1 MIKEYALGITN
12 RHHFKDSSDV
22 TKMDISSTDV
32 YMSLWDYDEYVIEY
46 YKEHNT
52 LAGFDGIIYMPDEFI
67 LDIDGDSPAKA
78 KNKTIALT
86 FILDDLN
93 IPYQAYFS
101 GRGFHLHIP
110 SNAFRWKP
118 SKDLHLKVRDSLRN
132 KGIFEYADMA
142 VIDKT
147 RLIRVPNTR
156 NTKSNL
162 WKIPLTKSE
171 LEGDEKIVL
180 GLAYHSRNKFSY
192 VEMECEPAFD
202 VLKRQGL
209 VVKKVTSNLGRDPD
223 PVHYTCIQKM
233 MKGVNRGS
241 RHMVALRIAAHLR
254 LRYSEKIVRMIME
267 DWRSNVD
274 NLDSPFTKE
283 EMNKIVEN
291 CYTGHQGDGY
301 NYGCM
306 DAIKDEFC
314 DTTCFMY
321 KSKKSSQSL
330 MSATDMEKVLIDF
343 YIKNTQPLDVGGLYN
358 RNFPVYPG
366 ELVIV
371 QGPPKSMKTMLLMNW
386 LNAFKK
392 RSYMMELEMSPRQIW
407 QRFVMIEK
415 GWNEDQLRDH
425 YKQLRNGI
433 DKGFEWLTVDYN
445 SCYPFEIQKRISML
459 PQKPEVI
466 VIDHIGLLRSR
477 MRDNNMKVE
486 EASQS
491 LLELAVQNDIIVF
504 AVSEITKQAFHEG
517 LNLASA
523 KGSFRVAYNA
533 NKVISINP
541 YFDAKNKNL
550 LKVLHVE
557 STANREKEILD
568 VKLNIDGVRIHE

>member
-1 MIKEYALGITN
+1 MIKEYALSIVN
-12 RHHFKDSSDV
+12 RHHFRDSSDRS
-22 TKMDISSTDV
+22 KWENISSDT
-32 YMSLWDYDEYVIEY
+32 YMSLWDYDEYVVEY
-46 YKEHNT
+46 FKKYST
-52 LAGFDGIIYMPDEFI
+52 LSGFDGIIYMPDEFI
-67 LDIDGDSPAKA
+67 LDIDGETPVKA
-78 KNKTIALT
+78 QNKTIALT
-86 FILDDLN
+86 FLLDDLN
-93 IPYQAYFS
+93 IPYQPYFS
-101 GRGFHLHIP
+101 GRGFHLNIP

-118 SKDLHLKVRDSLRN
+118 TIDLHLKVRDSLRN
-132 KGIFEYADMA
+132 KGIFEYADMS

-147 RLIRVPNTR
+147 RLIRVPNTM
-156 NTKSNL
+156 NTKSKL
-162 WKIPLTKSE
+162 WKIPITKSE
-171 LEGDEKIVL
+171 LTGKEDAIL
-180 GLAYHSRNKFSY
+180 NLASVSRPKFNY
-192 VEMECEPAFD
+192 IELECEPAFD
-202 VLKRQGL
+202 VLKRQEL
-209 VVKKVTSNLGRDPD
+209 SVKKVTSSLGRDPD

-233 MKGVNRGS
+233 LKGTNIGS
-241 RHMVALRIAAHLR
+241 RHMVALRIASHLR
-254 LRYSEKIVRMIME
+254 SRYPEKVVQIIME
-267 DWRSNVD
+267 NWRSNVD
-274 NLDSPFTKE
+274 TQNSPFIKE
-283 EMNKIVEN
+283 EMDKIVES

-306 DAIKDEFC
+306 DSIKDKYC

-343 YIKNTQPLDVGGLYN
+343 YTKNTQPLNVGGLYN
-358 RNFPVYPG
+358 RNFPIYPG

-415 GWNEDQLRDH
+415 GWDEDQLREH

-459 PQKPEVI
+459 PQKPDVV

-486 EASQS
+486 EASQF

-541 YFDAKNKNL
+541 YFDAKNKNHLKL
-550 LKVLHVE
+550 LHIE
-557 STANREKEILD
+557 STANREKELLD
-568 VKLNIDGVRIHE
+568 VKLNINGVRISE

>member
-12 RHHFKDSSDV
+12 RHHFKDSSDMS
-22 TKMDISSTDV
+22 KWESMSKDI

-46 YKEHNT
+46 FNDNNT
-52 LAGFDGIIYMPDEFI
+52 LSGFDGIIYMPDEFI
-67 LDIDGDSPAKA
+67 LDIDGDTPDKA
-78 KNKTIALT
+78 RDKTIALT

-93 IPYQAYFS
+93 IPYQPYFS

-118 SKDLHLKVRDSLRN
+118 SKDLHLRVRDELRN
-132 KGIFEYADMA
+132 KGIFEYADMS

-147 RLIRVPNTR
+147 RLIRVPNTL

-162 WKIPLTKSE
+162 WKVPLSKSE
-171 LEGDEKIVL
+171 LTGKEEEILKIASL
-180 GLAYHSRNKFSY
+180 PRHKFSY
-192 VEMECEPAFD
+192 IEMECEPAFN
-202 VLKRQGL
+202 VLQRQKSSKQE
-209 VVKKVTSNLGRDPD
+209 VVSSLGRDPD

-233 MKGVNRGS
+233 LKGVNMGS

-254 LRYSEKIVRMIME
+254 LRYPERIVRIIME
-267 DWRSNVD
+267 DWRISVD
-274 NLDSPFTKE
+274 KADVPFTKE
-283 EMNKIVEN
+283 EMARIVES

-306 DAIKDEFC
+306 DTVKDKFC
-314 DTTCFMY
+314 DSTCFMY
-321 KSKKSSQSL
+321 KSKKSSSSL

-343 YIKNTQPLDVGGLYN
+343 YSKNTQPLNIGGLYN

-386 LNAFKK
+386 LNSFKK

-415 GWNEDQLRDH
+415 SWDEDQLREH

-445 SCYPFEIQKRISML
+445 SCYPFEIQKRIAML
-459 PQKPEVI
+459 PQKPDVV

-486 EASQS
+486 EASQF

-504 AVSEITKQAFHEG
+504 AVSEISKQAFHEG

-568 VKLNIDGVRIHE
+568 VKLNIDGVKIHE